1 MPLAFAQLSPPLA
14 ALLALTPLLL
24 ILFLLLVKRMGADLA
39 GAFGLALAVLLA
51 FVCFGT
57 APSVVGGAL
66 LSGVVGSLPVGL
78 VLTAS
83 IFQIT
88 VMAEMGALARV
99 TALMKTLTPDHPAVQ
114 VLLINVGFG
123 ILLTGL
129 GAATMAI
136 LPPLLLT
143 LGYSV
148 PAAIL
153 LGAFG
158 YVGLCMY
165 ALLGIPA
172 VMLSTFAGQGLQETG
187 MALASFMPA
196 MSICVAFACLHV
208 KGGFALMRKGFWPA
222 LITGLS
228 SGLMAMLL
236 ARLGLVTVTAILAG
250 FTIMAALLIYV
261 KCSGGPLRDPSL
273 RNKADL
279 AAEAHLP
286 LWRACSPWIMLT
298 VVSLIMNSPWLPFF
312 DLVFRQWSM
321 PLEII
326 PGAPE
331 RLRLFWQA
339 YFWVLVSTLLCL
351 PLLKPSTTRL
361 ASALQ
366 KSLRRAWRPF
376 VATAIYFCIAY
387 VMNHSGKQ
395 VDWKMAADGQNMV
408 LALAHGSTQLFGAA
422 YPAAAPWLGLLAGFI
437 SGSSS
442 SAVAMFTKL
451 QMAAADSLGASP
463 LTLAAAGSIGGGL
476 AGGISPSKLLSS
488 AASIDQPEA
497 ANGIIGYAF
506 MLTLG
511 IMVVCSVLTQWWA
524 Y

>member
-1 MPLAFAQLSPPLA
+1 MPVATPSLSPLLA
-14 ALLALTPLLL
+14 GILALTPLLL
-24 ILFLLLVKRMGADLA
+24 MLYLLMRRRMAADKA
-39 GAFGLALAVLLA
+39 GALGLALTLA
-51 FVCFGT
+51 LALFCFDT
-57 APSVVGGAL
+57 APSVLGKAL
-66 LSGVVGSLPVGL
+66 VSGVVGSLPVGL
-78 VLTAS
+78 VLVAS

-88 VMAEMGALARV
+88 LMAEMGALARV

-148 PAAIL
+148 PSAIL
-153 LGAFG
+153 LASMG

-172 VMLSTFAGQGLQETG
+172 VLLSTFSGQGLYETG

-196 MSICVAFACLHV
+196 MSVCVAFACLHIR
-208 KGGFALMRKGFWPA
+208 GGFALMRKGFWPA

-250 FTIMAALLIYV
+250 MVVMVALLLYV
-261 KCSGGPLRDPSL
+261 KCSGGVLRDASL
-273 RNKADL
+273 RNEADL

-286 LWRACSPWIMLT
+286 LWRACSPWIVLT
-298 VVSLIMNSPWLPFF
+298 VISLIMNSPGLPFF

-321 PLEII
+321 PLDII

-351 PLLKPSTTRL
+351 PLLK
-361 ASALQ
+361 ASRPRFAAACK
-366 KSLRRAWRPF
+366 KSLHRAWRPF
-376 VATAIYFCIAY
+376 VATAIYFGIAY

-395 VDWKMAADGQNMV
+395 ANWALAPGSESMV
-408 LALAHGSTQLFGAA
+408 LALAHGSTLLFGSA
-422 YPAAAPWLGLLAGFI
+422 YPAVAPWLGLLAGFI

-451 QMAAADSLGASP
+451 QMAAADNLGASA
-463 LTLAAAGSIGGGL
+463 LTLAASSSVGGGL
-476 AGGISPSKLLSS
+476 AGGMSPSKLLS
-488 AASIDQPEA
+488 AGASIDQPGA
-497 ANGIIGYAF
+497 ANGVIGYAF
-506 MLTLG
+506 VLTLG
-511 IMVVCSVLTQWWA
+511 ITLVCSVLTQWWA

>member
-1 MPLAFAQLSPPLA
+1 MPA
-14 ALLALTPLLL
+14 APQLTPLLAGL
-24 ILFLLLVKRMGADLA
+24 LALAPLLFILFLLMGRRMAADMA
-39 GAFGLALAVLLA
+39 GALGLALTLA
-51 FVCFGT
+51 LALFFFDT
-57 APSVVGGAL
+57 APTVAGKAL
-66 LSGVVGSLPVGL
+66 LSGLVGSLPVGL
-78 VLTAS
+78 VLAAS

-99 TALMKTLTPDHPAVQ
+99 TALMKTLTPGRPAVQ
-114 VLLINVGFG
+114 ILLINVGFG

-153 LGAFG
+153 LASLG
-158 YVGLCMY
+158 YVGLCIY

-172 VMLSTFAGQGLQETG
+172 VILATFAGHGLPETG
-187 MALASFMPA
+187 MVLASFMPA
-196 MSICVAFACLHV
+196 MSTCVAFACLHV
-208 KGGFALMRKGFWPA
+208 GGGFALMRKGFWPA
-222 LITGLS
+222 CITGLS

-236 ARLGLVTVTAILAG
+236 ARMGLLTVTAILAG
-250 FTIMAALLIYV
+250 FAVMVALLLYV
-261 KCSGGPLRDPSL
+261 KLSGGVLRDPSL
-273 RNKADL
+273 RNDADR

-286 LWRACSPWIMLT
+286 LWRACSPWIVLT
-298 VVSLIMNSPWLPFF
+298 VISLVMNSPSLPFF

-321 PLEII
+321 PLDII

-351 PLLKPSTTRL
+351 PLLKTSRPRF
-361 ASALQ
+361 AVACK
-366 KSLRRAWRPF
+366 KSLLRAWRPF
-376 VATAIYFCIAY
+376 VATAIYFAIAY

-395 VDWKMAADGQNMV
+395 PDWSLASSGQNMV

-437 SGSSS
+437 SGSAS

-451 QMAAADSLGASP
+451 QMAAADSLGASA
-463 LTLAAAGSIGGGL
+463 LTLAAAGGVGGGL
-476 AGGISPSKLLSS
+476 ASAMSPSKLLS
-488 AASIDQPEA
+488 AGASIDQPGA
-497 ANGIIGYAF
+497 ANGVIGYAF

-511 IMVVCSVLTQWWA
+511 ITLVCSALTQWWA